1 MAVRYAEEAE
11 VAFSKGGNMYQLR
24 SKKYDIVIKNG
35 TLIDT
40 IGDFEK
46 KEDLA
51 VVAGKIAAI
60 GTISTKDVHQR
71 RGMLCFCRADRLP
84 LSCIPRWRLGELLR
98 RGLCIAKWSDYISGC
113 RLGGLWWL
121 PDILE

>member
-46 KEDLA
+46 KEDL
-51 VVAGKIAAI
+51 
-60 GTISTKDVHQR
+60 
-71 RGMLCFCRADRLP
+71 
-84 LSCIPRWRLGELLR
+84 
-98 RGLCIAKWSDYISGC
+98 
-113 RLGGLWWL
+113 
-121 PDILE
+121 

>member
-46 KEDLA
+46 K
-51 VVAGKIAAI
+51 KILP
-60 GTISTKDVHQR
+60 SSPV
-71 RGMLCFCRADRLP
+71 RLP
-84 LSCIPRWRLGELLR
+84 LLAPSQQTMPKCASTQR
-98 RGLCIAKWSDYISGC
+98 DVMF
-113 RLGGLWWL
+113 L
-121 PDILE
+121 PG

>member
-60 GTISTKDVHQR
+60 VTISTND
-71 RGMLCFCRADRLP
+71 
-84 LSCIPRWRLGELLR
+84 
-98 RGLCIAKWSDYISGC
+98 AKM
-113 RLGGLWWL
+113 
-121 PDILE
+121 

>member
-1 MAVRYAEEAE
+1 
-11 VAFSKGGNMYQLR
+11 MYQLR

-60 GTISTKDVHQR
+60 GTISTNDAK
-71 RGMLCFCRADRLP
+71 M
-84 LSCIPRWRLGELLR
+84 CINAEGCYVSA
-98 RGLCIAKWSDYISGC
+98 GLIDYHC
-113 RLGGLWWL
+113 HVFHGG
-121 PDILE
+121 D